1 MKSDFDIHQDRIN
14 CKIILKLVFKLK
26 RKLLNLISFNFS
38 TLNSNFFLNLKFK
51 ILNFFQFGIF
61 NTSYEASNSFTFQ
74 GEFQTLHLKEHL
86 EI

>member
-1 MKSDFDIHQDRIN
+1 MKSNFDIYQDRIN
-14 CKIILKLVFKLK
+14 FKIILKLVFKLK

-38 TLNSNFFLNLKFK
+38 TLNSNFFSILNLKFQ
-51 ILNFFQFGIF
+51 IFQFGIF

-74 GEFQTLHLKEHL
+74 CEFQTLHLKEHL